1 MPLPMFREQCLGGER
16 VMNQAG
22 QREVELR
29 GGVVHLRW
37 ANGGEVTA
45 GDVRAVL
52 AEVTALCK
60 GRRRPLL
67 ADMQW
72 MEGMGFK
79 ARDIFAGPWPVTR
92 VAVVVAS
99 PVDQVI
105 LNFYLA
111 RHRPACPTRYFTS
124 AIEAMTWLKTP
135 AVPQKKTGA
144 GKKLST
150 PDGGQTHR

>member
-1 MPLPMFREQCLGGER
+1 
-16 VMNQAG
+16 MNHAG
-22 QREVELR
+22 QREVELG

-37 ANGGEVTA
+37 ADDGEVTA
-45 GDVRAVL
+45 EDALAVL
-52 AEVTALCK
+52 AEVTDLCK

-67 ADMQW
+67 VDMHW

-79 ARDIFAGPWPVTR
+79 ARDVFAGPWPVTR

-105 LNFYLA
+105 LDFYLA

-135 AVPQKKTGA
+135 GR
-144 GKKLST
+144 ST
-150 PDGGQTHR
+150 KEDR